1 MSIYTHKGS
10 LIESI
15 QLTVPE
21 SAPVLDAEG
30 YATCPD
36 CGTRIKCGPAGL
48 KNLEKRHRGTATC
61 QTARAKRD
69 KNAKMKKNGSILSFL
84 KPTAAPVPSAISHSA
99 PVHSYRLGPATAN
112 NTSPTASTL
121 GSRAS
126 SPVIQPVLPE
136 PITEGFVSDLG
147 QLVKSLPSSIPEASE
162 LDKLA
167 IFGAEPRSFDNPAVD
182 ADELWE
188 TSLNKVLKVTL
199 GWGKEGNMEE
209 LIRQGKWGLDGLV
222 NFVTYFVR
230 ERGVSEEL
238 FRGKL
243 NYLFEELEKR

>member
-15 QLTVPE
+15 QPTVPD
-21 SAPVLDAEG
+21 SAPVLDAEE

-36 CGTRIKCGPAGL
+36 CGTCIKCGPAGL

-112 NTSPTASTL
+112 SA
-121 GSRAS
+121 
-126 SPVIQPVLPE
+126 
-136 PITEGFVSDLG
+136 
-147 QLVKSLPSSIPEASE
+147 
-162 LDKLA
+162 
-167 IFGAEPRSFDNPAVD
+167 
-182 ADELWE
+182 
-188 TSLNKVLKVTL
+188 
-199 GWGKEGNMEE
+199 
-209 LIRQGKWGLDGLV
+209 
-222 NFVTYFVR
+222 
-230 ERGVSEEL
+230 
-238 FRGKL
+238 
-243 NYLFEELEKR
+243 